1 MRKGSA
7 MIEQKLSRI
16 DLNLLVSLSVLLK
29 EKNVSKA
36 ANALY
41 ISQSAMSR
49 TLQRLRDTF
58 DDPLFYRTSDGMIA
72 SEKATK
78 IGKLL
83 PSLLSD
89 LEAIV
94 AYEVFEPSACSS
106 HFSVSIPP
114 LIGHTTMLSLLQ
126 KLAQV
131 APKVSVQEAPPIS
144 APFDALESGG
154 LDFALHTNSQVG
166 TAYDATYIGQI
177 DLSIFARQEH
187 PLFTQNKRSNKSTSL
202 SDCLTYQFVGLS
214 IEAQQSTG
222 YIHPLDTLLKQRG
235 EARDVIFAS
244 HQLQVLTTLMKVTDH
259 LLIGPS
265 ALKNSVDLMAYL
277 GPVYNFELG
286 ESEQLKFY
294 LLSHKRIEFSE
305 EHQWFKG
312 LLLDSLK
319 AMF

>member
-1 MRKGSA
+1 

-16 DLNLLVSLSVLLK
+16 DLNLLISLSVLLK

-49 TLQRLRDTF
+49 TLQRLRETF

-72 SEKATK
+72 SEKAKK

-94 AYEVFEPSACSS
+94 GYEVFEPSACSS

-114 LIGHTTMLSLLQ
+114 LVGHATMLSLLQ

-131 APKVSVQEAPPIS
+131 APKVTVREAPPIYS
-144 APFDALESGG
+144 PLDVLESGG

-166 TAYDATYIGQI
+166 SAYDSTYIGQI
-177 DLSIFARQEH
+177 DLSIFARKEH
-187 PLFTQNKRSNKSTSL
+187 PLFIQNKHANKSTSL

-214 IEAQQSTG
+214 IEAQQNTG
-222 YIHPLDTLLKQRG
+222 YIHPLDTLLKRWNA
-235 EARDVIFAS
+235 AREVVFSS

-265 ALKNSVDLMAYL
+265 ALKNSTDLMAYL
-277 GPVYNFELG
+277 GSVYDFELPD
-286 ESEQLKFY
+286 SDQLKFY

-319 AMF
+319 VIF